1 MLTYKDIMEITGYSK
16 SKAYEILRKL
26 IKDFKEENPKALTF
40 RGRIQKDYF
49 YKRIYGIETKKENA
63 VQKFSWYDYT
73 TKQKIFQT
81 KKGVL
86 MKRKIKWGNWLL
98 LIALI
103 VCLITIGTD
112 VFKIAIQPLFTGYSV
127 SFTTYGLVTHLFI
140 LLAGISLSDYFESLM
155 EE

>member
-1 MLTYKDIMEITGYSK
+1 M
-16 SKAYEILRKL
+16 
-26 IKDFKEENPKALTF
+26 
-40 RGRIQKDYF
+40 
-49 YKRIYGIETKKENA
+49 KKN
-63 VQKFSWYDYT
+63 
-73 TKQKIFQT
+73 
-81 KKGVL
+81 
-86 MKRKIKWGNWLL
+86 IKWGNWLL

-103 VCLITIGTD
+103 ISLIIIGTD